1 MFSTLHPPPRPWR
14 AWSRDMMSVIRAAV
28 VHPSLSPSH
37 RTAAS
42 IATASTVKELQYL
55 PAVRESLSTSPPPSK
70 TTTPPPPLSVPPS
83 AAPSVNRWVGR
94 TYLLQAGLSSLPLG
108 IQGFS
113 FCRLGVVEVE
123 GEILSPWGQSDA
135 VILLANFMLQGLK
148 VRDAAPQSLAGYPPS
163 LLPGSLGDPSLHQVS
178 PDIPRVQ
185 GPPSLVLGQ
194 SCPFCS
200 FPQCLQPR
208 LSEHYIRRRT
218 PHHSRNRSG
227 CSSLSLCTLSIPSL
241 VVLDVQGYH
250 AGEAYS
256 KTLGWVAE
264 QK

>member
-1 MFSTLHPPPRPWR
+1 MFSTLHPPPPSPLEGLEQGHDVRYQG
-14 AWSRDMMSVIRAAV
+14 SSG
-28 VHPSLSPSH
+28 PSLSFPQPPDSRQQRRRLNSEGAAVSPGWEGEPLNLPPSIEDH
-37 RTAAS
+37 HTSTPSLGAS
-42 IATASTVKELQYL
+42 IRCSI
-55 PAVRESLSTSPPPSK
+55 REQME
-70 TTTPPPPLSVPPS
+70 VD
-83 AAPSVNRWVGR
+83 R
-94 TYLLQAGLSSLPLG
+94 THLLQAGLSSLPLD

-135 VILLANFMLQGLK
+135 VIVLANFMLQGLK
-148 VRDAAPQSLAGYPPS
+148 VRDAAPQSLADCPPS

-178 PDIPRVQ
+178 PDISRVQ

-208 LSEHYIRRRT
+208 LSEHHIRRRT

-227 CSSLSLCTLSIPSL
+227 CSSLYSLHSLPCRPRCPGVPCWGSIL
-241 VVLDVQGYH
+241 
-250 AGEAYS
+250 
-256 KTLGWVAE
+256 
-264 QK
+264 